1 MIHFIKT
8 RSGKRQISQNLT
20 TVMLPPMSILP
31 IKPKLA
37 IVRSVDVNIL
47 PNTFPDVPPKPT
59 PRLPPSSRSVYTP
72 AYTRRRPPAKPPTQ
86 KLAWCFVRDPITGEF
101 KQIV

>member
-1 MIHFIKT
+1 MINFIKT
-8 RSGKRQISQNLT
+8 KSGKRQIFQNLT
-20 TVMLPPMSILP
+20 TVMLPPISVLP
-31 IKPKLA
+31 IKLQLT

-47 PNTFPDVPPKPT
+47 PNTLPDVPPKPT

-101 KQIV
+101 KQTL